1 MSRQANFRKHIHH
14 FNTLEHGTDMEANTL
29 LAYGSPQ
36 FHDAILN
43 VFETAVKEGLHNH
56 PSAPKHE
63 KDLMLYFGNQ
73 KINKKAKNK
82 HIQDLA
88 LQGGGSWRHFI
99 HRLNHS
105 IQGGSGM
112 FKNMRNDIKRRNN
125 KLAANNKGRNDLMER
140 FHLFG

>member
-1 MSRQANFRKHIHH
+1 
-14 FNTLEHGTDMEANTL
+14 
-29 LAYGSPQ
+29 
-36 FHDAILN
+36 
-43 VFETAVKEGLHNH
+43 
-56 PSAPKHE
+56 
-63 KDLMLYFGNQ
+63 MLYFGNQ
-73 KINKKAKNK
+73 KINKKDKNK

-105 IQGGSGM
+105 IQGRSGM

>member
-1 MSRQANFRKHIHH
+1 MIMSRQANFKKHIHH

-29 LAYGSPQ
+29 LAYGSPN
-36 FHDAILN
+36 FHDAILH
-43 VFETAVKEGLHNH
+43 VFETAGLHNH

-99 HRLNHS
+99 HRLRHS
-105 IQGGSGM
+105 TQGGSGI
-112 FKNMRNDIKRRNN
+112 FKNMRNDLKRRKNRQD
-125 KLAANNKGRNDLMER
+125 ASDKGRDALMER